1 MLTNLLLATVSS
13 VALYKN
19 GQVLV
24 TREVT
29 PENGVALVEAKDS
42 PAHGTFWHSANQP
55 LEISAVELDESEIV
69 FFADPSFGDLLARAQ
84 NESGLSVTHFDR
96 DPGKGVLYTL
106 KGKLLNVQDDRS
118 YQQNFRMELDS
129 GSTVIIPKHRVIAS
143 RSAKNYWKFV
153 GADKP
158 FSIQYLTTGA
168 TWAPSYRFVLKGKDS
183 GLLAMT
189 CDIRNEQDDWENVE
203 VSVISGV
210 PSLAFAYAKS
220 FMSPKL
226 TLRQFLD
233 GLNGEEDSRPRSRK
247 SVMSQS
253 MSNFAADDECEDI
266 DIAAYASSTSLAGA
280 GADVHVRGLGKLTL
294 KKGTTVEK
302 PLGAAETKCRRLVE
316 WKVAENEKLWDAIE
330 LVNPFAFPLTTAP
343 IEVVKDG
350 RLLGQ
355 AQISWTNPG
364 DTTLVK
370 ITPALSVKGSF
381 FTEEDPGKHSK
392 KADHSSSDSDG
403 DTRRFRGVSY
413 RKANFKTTVVLE
425 NFRQEEVTVRFTRRF
440 EGERVACDVEPAKL
454 SVLPRNNESLNVS
467 TELTWVL
474 TLKPLEKRTVEFE
487 GKRWVRW

>member
-1 MLTNLLLATVSS
+1 MIANLFLAAVSS

-69 FFADPSFGDLLARAQ
+69 FLADPSFGDLLAQAQ
-84 NESGLSVTHFDR
+84 KESGLSVTHFNR
-96 DPGKGVLYTL
+96 NPEKGVLYTL
-106 KGKLLNVQDDRS
+106 KGKLLNVQDERN

-129 GSTVIIPKHRVIAS
+129 GSTVIIPKHCVIAS

-189 CDIRNEQDDWENVE
+189 CDIRNEQDDWEEAE

-233 GLNGEEDSRPRSRK
+233 GLNGEDDSRPRLRK
-247 SVMSQS
+247 AVMSQA
-253 MSNFAADDECEDI
+253 MTNFAAELECAEI
-266 DIAAYASSTSLAGA
+266 DPAAYTPPASSTGS

-294 KKGTTVEK
+294 KKGATVEK
-302 PLGAAETKCRRLVE
+302 PLGAAEAKCRRLVE
-316 WKVAENEKLWDAIE
+316 WKVAEKEKPWDAIE
-330 LVNPFAFPLTTAP
+330 IKNPFDFPLTTAP
-343 IEVVKDG
+343 IEVMEDG

-381 FTEEDPGKHSK
+381 YTEEDYKRPPK
-392 KADHSSSDSDG
+392 KTFSASSNDG
-403 DTRRFRGVSY
+403 EEARRFRGYDY
-413 RKANFKTTVVLE
+413 RKSGIKTTIVLE
-425 NFRQEEVTVRFTRRF
+425 NFRQEEATVRFTRRF
-440 EGERVACDVEPAKL
+440 EGELVSCDVEPAKL

-474 TLKPLEKRTVEFE
+474 TLNPMEKRTVEFE